1 MSAGSAD
8 PPVAA
13 IFENMD
19 YKCYRDAVARQ
30 RAHQEDWLKVG
41 YAPLGFYLK
50 DFCLHEVD
58 GTWHLYH
65 IAGTPGVSCC
75 LPGNEVFFGHATT
88 RDFVTWET
96 HEPCF
101 FIDIRG
107 WDHGHVF
114 APYLISHAGKHWM
127 FYTGVATDNTQRIGV
142 ATSTDL
148 FRWERTSDRPVIRP
162 EEYGWAFCPTT
173 GGAACRDAHVIEH
186 EGLFQL
192 YYTAVK
198 KDGNGCVARASSTD
212 LINWR
217 DEGIVYGFNAWNQCE
232 SSNVQ
237 RLDDGRW
244 RLFFG
249 GHHAWSYVD
258 SDNPLRWPDVAPIKI
273 RDDITGME
281 VIRRHGDRWLVAYFG
296 LRYYRFTVGVLDW
309 SAEEPTI
316 VQVTQ
321 RDALREFGLG

>member
-1 MSAGSAD
+1 MS
-8 PPVAA
+8 
-13 IFENMD
+13 FENMD
-19 YKCYRDAVARQ
+19 YNCYRDSVTRQ
-30 RAHQEDWLKVG
+30 RQHQEDWLKVG

-65 IAGTPGVSCC
+65 IVGTPGVSCC
-75 LPGNEVFFGHATT
+75 LPGNEIFFGHATT
-88 RDFVTWET
+88 RDFVTWAT
-96 HEPCF
+96 QEPCF
-101 FIDIRG
+101 FIDVRG

-114 APYLISHAGKHWM
+114 APYVIADGGKHWM

-148 FRWERTSDRPVIRP
+148 FKWERASDQSVIRP
-162 EEYGWAFCPTT
+162 ENYDWAFCPTT
-173 GGAACRDAHVIEH
+173 GGAACRDAHVIVH
-186 EGLFQL
+186 DGIFQM

-212 LINWR
+212 LLNWN
-217 DEGIVYGFNAWNQCE
+217 DEGICYGFNAWNQCE

-237 RLDDGRW
+237 RMDDGRW

-258 SDNPLRWPDVAPIKI
+258 SDNPLRWPEVTPTKL

-281 VIRRHGDRWLVAYFG
+281 VIRRQGDRWLVAYFG
-296 LRYYRFTVGVLDW
+296 LRYYRLMLGVIDW
-309 SAEEPTI
+309 TAVEPTI
-316 VQVTQ
+316 TQ
-321 RDALREFGLG
+321 ITSCDGLVEFGI

>member
-1 MSAGSAD
+1 MS
-8 PPVAA
+8 
-13 IFENMD
+13 FENMD
-19 YKCYRDAVARQ
+19 FKCYRDAVESQ
-30 RAHQEDWLKVG
+30 RAHQENWLKVG

-58 GTWHLYH
+58 GIWHLYH
-65 IAGTPGVSCC
+65 IAGTPGVSCG

-88 RDFVTWET
+88 RDFQSWET
-96 HEPCF
+96 HEACF
-101 FIDIRG
+101 FIDVRS

-114 APYLISHAGKHWM
+114 APYVISHAGKHWM

-148 FRWERTSDRPVIRP
+148 FKWERTSDRPVIRP
-162 EEYGWAFCPTT
+162 EGSDWAFCPPT

-186 EGLFQL
+186 DGKFQM

-212 LINWR
+212 LQTWN
-217 DEGIVYGFNAWNQCE
+217 DEGIAYGFDAWNQCE

-237 RLDDGRW
+237 RMDDGRW

-258 SDNPLRWPDVAPIKI
+258 SDNPSRWPDIAPTPI
-273 RDDITGME
+273 REDVTGME
-281 VIRRHGDRWLVAYFG
+281 VIRRMGKRWLVAYFG
-296 LRYYRFTVGVLDW
+296 LADYRMQVGLLDW
-309 SAEEPTI
+309 SLPKPTI
-316 VQVTQ
+316 VQIS
-321 RDALREFGLG
+321 DPAALKEFGL

>member
-1 MSAGSAD
+1 MNAN
-8 PPVAA
+8 P
-13 IFENMD
+13 D
-19 YKCYRDAVARQ
+19 YKCYLDAVARQ

-50 DFCLHEVD
+50 DFCLHEV
-58 GTWHLYH
+58 GGVWHLYH

-75 LPGNEVFFGHATT
+75 LPGNEIWFGHATT

-114 APYLISHAGKHWM
+114 APYVIAHAGRHWM

-142 ATSTDL
+142 AVSDDL
-148 FRWERTSDRPVIRP
+148 FHWERASDRPVIRP

-173 GGAACRDAHVIEH
+173 GGAACRDAHVITH
-186 EGLFQL
+186 DGTFQL
-192 YYTAVK
+192 YYTAVTR
-198 KDGNGCVARASSTD
+198 DGRGCVARAVSQD
-212 LINWR
+212 LLHWD
-217 DEGIVYGFNAWNQCE
+217 DEGTAYEFSGWNQCE

-237 RLDDGRW
+237 PLDDGRW

-249 GHHAWSYVD
+249 GHHAWSWVD
-258 SDNPLRWPDVAPIKI
+258 SDHPLRWPAVAP
-273 RDDITGME
+273 RALRADVTGME
-281 VIRRHGDRWLVAYFG
+281 VIRRQGERWLVAYFG
-296 LRYYRFTVGVLDW
+296 LRYYRLLVGVIDW
-309 SAEEPTI
+309 SVAEPTI
-316 VQVTQ
+316 TQ
-321 RDALREFGLG
+321 LTGKAQLTEFDLG

>member
-1 MSAGSAD
+1 MN
-8 PPVAA
+8 P
-13 IFENMD
+13 D
-19 YKCYRDAVARQ
+19 YQCYLDAVARQ

-50 DFCLHEVD
+50 DFCLLESRGV
-58 GTWHLYH
+58 WHLYH

-88 RDFVTWET
+88 RDFLTWET

-101 FIDIRG
+101 FIDVRG

-114 APYLISHAGKHWM
+114 APYVITQGGKHWM

-148 FRWERTSDRPVIRP
+148 FHWQRASDRPVIRP

-186 EGLFQL
+186 DGVFQM
-192 YYTAVK
+192 YYTAVTQ
-198 KDGNGCVARASSTD
+198 DGRGCVARASSRD
-212 LINWR
+212 LLGWR
-217 DEGIVYGFNAWNQCE
+217 DEGVAYAFSGWNQCE

-237 RLDDGRW
+237 PVDGRW

-258 SDNPLRWPDVAPIKI
+258 SDNPLRWPDVTPTKLRA
-273 RDDITGME
+273 DITGME
-281 VIRRHGDRWLVAYFG
+281 VIARRGGRWLVAYFG
-296 LRYYRFTVGVLDW
+296 LRYYRLLVGILDW
-309 SAEEPTI
+309 SAPSPTI
-316 VQVTQ
+316 VQVT
-321 RDALREFGLG
+321 DPAALKQFLP

>member
-1 MSAGSAD
+1 MS
-8 PPVAA
+8 
-13 IFENMD
+13 FENMD

-30 RAHQEDWLKVG
+30 RSHQEDWLKVG

-65 IAGTPGVSCC
+65 ITGTPGVSCC

-101 FIDIRG
+101 FIDVRG

-114 APYLISHAGKHWM
+114 APYVISRGDKHWM

-148 FRWERTSDRPVIRP
+148 FKWERAGDRPVIRP

-186 EGLFQL
+186 YGKFQL

-212 LINWR
+212 LLHWQ
-217 DEGIVYGFNAWNQCE
+217 DEGICYGFNAWNQCE

-237 RLDDGRW
+237 HLADGRW

-258 SDNPLRWPDVAPIKI
+258 SDNPLRWPDVTPTKL

-281 VIRRHGDRWLVAYFG
+281 VIRRQGDRWLVAYFG
-296 LRYYRFTVGVLDW
+296 LRYYRLLVGVIDW
-309 SAEEPTI
+309 SAAEPTI
-316 VQVTQ
+316 AQITA
-321 RDALREFGLG
+321 RAELTDFGL

>member
-1 MSAGSAD
+1 MS
-8 PPVAA
+8 
-13 IFENMD
+13 FENMD
-19 YKCYRDAVARQ
+19 FKCYRDAVARQ

-50 DFCLHEVD
+50 DFCLHEAGGV
-58 GTWHLYH
+58 WHLYH

-101 FIDIRG
+101 FIDIHG

-114 APYLISHAGKHWM
+114 APYVISHGGKHWM

-148 FRWERTSDRPVIRP
+148 FHWERASNLPVIRP
-162 EEYGWAFCPTT
+162 EEYGWAFCPIT

-186 EGLFQL
+186 EGRFQL

-198 KDGNGCVARASSTD
+198 KDGNGCVARAASND
-212 LINWR
+212 LLHWQ
-217 DEGIVYGFNAWNQCE
+217 DEGICYGFNAWNQCE

-237 RLDDGRW
+237 LLDDGRW

-258 SDNPLRWPDVAPIKI
+258 SDNPLRWPDVPPTKL
-273 RDDITGME
+273 REDITGME
-281 VIRRHGDRWLVAYFG
+281 VIRRQGDRWLVAYFG
-296 LRYYRFTVGVLDW
+296 LRYYRLLIGALDW
-309 SAEEPTI
+309 SAAAPTI
-316 VQVTQ
+316 TQ
-321 RDALREFGLG
+321 ITTRAELTEFGL

>member
-1 MSAGSAD
+1 
-8 PPVAA
+8 
-13 IFENMD
+13 MD
-19 YKCYRDAVARQ
+19 YNCYRDSVTRQ
-30 RAHQEDWLKVG
+30 RQHQEDWLKVG

-65 IAGTPGVSCC
+65 IVGTPGVSCC
-75 LPGNEVFFGHATT
+75 LPGNEIFFGHATT
-88 RDFVTWET
+88 RDFVTWAT
-96 HEPCF
+96 QEPCF
-101 FIDIRG
+101 FIDVRG

-114 APYLISHAGKHWM
+114 APYVIADGGKHWM

-148 FRWERTSDRPVIRP
+148 FKWERASDQSVIRP
-162 EEYGWAFCPTT
+162 ENYDWAFCPTT
-173 GGAACRDAHVIEH
+173 GGAACRDAHVIVH
-186 EGLFQL
+186 DGIFQM

-212 LINWR
+212 LLNWN
-217 DEGIVYGFNAWNQCE
+217 DEGICYGFNAWNQCE

-237 RLDDGRW
+237 RMDDGRW

-258 SDNPLRWPDVAPIKI
+258 SDNPLRWPEVTPTKL

-281 VIRRHGDRWLVAYFG
+281 VIRRQGDRWLVAYFG
-296 LRYYRFTVGVLDW
+296 LRYYRLMLGVIDW
-309 SAEEPTI
+309 TAVEPTI
-316 VQVTQ
+316 TQ
-321 RDALREFGLG
+321 ITSCDGLVEFGI

>member
-1 MSAGSAD
+1 MS
-8 PPVAA
+8 
-13 IFENMD
+13 FENMD

-58 GTWHLYH
+58 GKWHLYH

-114 APYLISHAGKHWM
+114 APYVISHGGKHWM

-173 GGAACRDAHVIEH
+173 GGAACRDAHVLEH
-186 EGLFQL
+186 EGRFQL

-212 LINWR
+212 LLDWR

-258 SDNPLRWPDVAPIKI
+258 SDNPLRWPDVAPTKI

-281 VIRRHGDRWLVAYFG
+281 VIRRRGDRWLVAYFG
-296 LRYYRFTVGVLDW
+296 LRYYRLTVGVLDW

-316 VQVTQ
+316 VQIAE
-321 RDALREFGLG
+321 RGHLREFGLG